1 MLNRVVAGNHL
12 EIFMSWH
19 FGNFFD
25 LALESHVRF
34 LQILDVL
41 VLHLVHVDVLKNF

>member
-1 MLNRVVAGNHL
+1 
-12 EIFMSWH
+12 MSWH

-41 VLHLVHVDVLKNF
+41 VLHLVHVDVLQNFGIISQDKIRVA